1 MFTML
6 IAAFTIGVAVAIP
19 PGPVT
24 ISGSQRA
31 MTRGFWNACHF
42 YLGSIIS
49 DAFYALLVYFGLSAL
64 LANSDLFQLG
74 MWVVGG
80 GWLIWIGIEAIRARI
95 DLHSGAATNAR
106 STRWHTFRSGFFL
119 TLFNP
124 LVIVSWVALAGNF
137 FSTLWSKDWPPVESS
152 GLIAILAMLAGA
164 MAWVLALA
172 LILSAA
178 RKMIHP
184 RLFRWISVGSGLFLV
199 IYGLGAW
206 WSALDM
212 LV

>member
-1 MFTML
+1 MFTMI

-31 MTRGFWNACHF
+31 ITRGFWNACNY

-49 DAFYALLVYFGLSAL
+49 DAFYALLVYFGMYAL
-64 LANSDLFQLG
+64 LANSAVFRFG
-74 MWVVGG
+74 MWVLGG
-80 GWLIWIGIEAIRARI
+80 GWLIWMGIEAMRARLEMNAS
-95 DLHSGAATNAR
+95 DAAEAR
-106 STRWHTFRSGFFL
+106 QSRWNTFRSGFIT

-152 GLIAILAMLAGA
+152 GLIAIVAMLAGA

-178 RKMIHP
+178 RKMISP
-184 RLFRWISVGSGLFLV
+184 RVFRWISVASGLFLV

-212 LV
+212 LI

>member
-6 IAAFTIGVAVAIP
+6 MAAFTIGVAVAMP

-31 MTRGFWNACHF
+31 MTRGFWDACHF

-49 DAFYALLVYFGLSAL
+49 DAFYATLVYFGLSAL
-64 LANSDLFQLG
+64 LADSDLFRLG
-74 MWVVGG
+74 LWIVGG
-80 GWLIWIGIEAIRARI
+80 GWLIWLGVEAMRARVDI
-95 DLHSGAATNAR
+95 PSAAKMNAR

-137 FSTLWSKDWPPVESS
+137 FSTLWRKDWPPVESS
-152 GLIAILAMLAGA
+152 GLIAIVAMLAGA
-164 MAWVLALA
+164 LAWVMALA

-178 RKMIHP
+178 RKLIRP
-184 RLFRWISVGSGLFLV
+184 SVFKWISVASGLGLV